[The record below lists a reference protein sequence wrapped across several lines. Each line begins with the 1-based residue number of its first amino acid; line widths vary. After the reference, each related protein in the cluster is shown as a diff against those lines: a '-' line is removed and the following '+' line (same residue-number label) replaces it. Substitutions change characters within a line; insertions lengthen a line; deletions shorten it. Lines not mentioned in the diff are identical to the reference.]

1 MSPYSFQVTH
11 ARSTAQAALLKPRR
25 TDGISTIAELFS
37 APDNNIGTNSIPP
50 FCRDMLVF
58 PDDNTAREVTFQKCG
73 AAPSESMAQQV
84 TFQKGVWITDGV
96 SEKVPQL

>member
-1 MSPYSFQVTH
+1 
-11 ARSTAQAALLKPRR
+11 
-25 TDGISTIAELFS
+25 
-37 APDNNIGTNSIPP
+37 
-50 FCRDMLVF
+50 MLVF
-58 PDDNTAREVTFQKCG
+58 SDDNTAREVTFQKCG